1 MNTHTEFSEDANKE
15 NVIQPKKK
23 WKTPH
28 TFVILV
34 AIILIAAAATYFVP
48 AGEFNRYEDKATGK
62 TLVEAGSYHTIASK
76 PINPLKIP
84 VAIYTGIVDSAP
96 ILTFMLII
104 GGAFEIITS
113 TGALTALCKKLS
125 KTFSKKK
132 YFVIPVFLTIF
143 SIFGFTMGMS
153 SEVMIFVPIGIT
165 LAMLLG
171 LDKVTGTAMIALGA
185 AIGFTAGILNP
196 FNVGVAQ
203 DIAELPLFSGMGYR
217 IFILIVL
224 LAATSTYII
233 CYAKKVAAN
242 PEKSIIYGIK
252 EDQEY
257 TFDDVSD
264 TMSKRQIGVLVIMV
278 ACFGILI
285 YGLSKLGWYFEEMS
299 ALFIFMGIVCGF
311 VNGYGPSMIAKEFG
325 EGAKGIVVGC
335 LIIGIARTVEV
346 ILSDACILDTIVYG
360 IVNIVGVLPN
370 SIKAVGMFL
379 CQSLINCVI
388 VSGTGQAAVTMPLM
402 VPVSDLVGISRQ
414 TAVLAFQLGDG
425 FSNSVLPMSS
435 SLMGYLA
442 VSKIPY
448 SKWLKFMLPLF
459 GIWTALG
466 CLFMLGALM
475 IGY

>member
-311 VNGYGPSMIAKEFG
+311 VNGYGPSGIAKEFG

>member
-278 ACFGILI
+278 ACFGIL
-285 YGLSKLGWYFEEMS
+285 
-299 ALFIFMGIVCGF
+299 CGF

>member
-104 GGAFEIITS
+104 GGAFQIITS

-132 YFVIPVFLTIF
+132 YFVIPFFLTIF

-299 ALFIFMGIVCGF
+299 ALFIFMGIICGF
-311 VNGYGPSMIAKEFG
+311 VNGYGPSRIAKEFG

-346 ILSDACILDTIVYG
+346 ILSDASILDTIVYG

-388 VSGTGQAAVTMPLM
+388 VSGTGRPRLQCHLWC
-402 VPVSDLVGISRQ
+402 LFQ
-414 TAVLAFQLGDG
+414 TWWAYHARLLYLLSSLEMDSQIQCFQCHRHSWDILQFQRFLTVNG
-425 FSNSVLPMSS
+425 SNSCSHCLESGRHSAVCLC
-435 SLMGYLA
+435 LA
-442 VSKIPY
+442 H
-448 SKWLKFMLPLF
+448 L
-459 GIWTALG
+459 
-466 CLFMLGALM
+466 
-475 IGY
+475 